1 MPCRSRSPLDTPQ
14 PCDLLLALIAM
25 LYGLAVLGVFASL
38 ATIERGALDR
48 RADG

>member
-25 LYGLAVLGVFASL
+25 L
-38 ATIERGALDR
+38 
-48 RADG
+48 